1 MSWWHNTI
9 GVPGLSMGTT
19 AQPGQWTTVTATAT
33 AGLPH
38 APQAFQGVVGGMTP
52 PVHLRVPTMN
62 DIQQSTVFSASI
74 TELVDLW
81 RVRYGSEWVDANKL
95 NMDNDG
101 FYAFTAQRLL
111 QYNLLEQHA
120 LFNPSYVTVYKLKDS
135 TER

>member
-1 MSWWHNTI
+1 M
-9 GVPGLSMGTT
+9 
-19 AQPGQWTTVTATAT
+19 
-33 AGLPH
+33 
-38 APQAFQGVVGGMTP
+38 GGMTP

-62 DIQQSTVFSASI
+62 EIQQSTVFSASI

-81 RVRYGSEWVDANKL
+81 RVRYGHEWVDANKL

-120 LFNPSYVTVYKLKDS
+120 LFNPSYVTVYKLKD
-135 TER
+135 TQER